1 LHNFICHLT
10 LTANL
15 KPLNVI
21 ENISSDR
28 MSLELIFFEFHE

>member
-1 LHNFICHLT
+1 LHNFVCRRT

-15 KPLNVI
+15 KPVDVI

-28 MSLELIFFEFHE
+28 MSLELIFFEFRE